1 MGIGS
6 KISLVADIIR
16 AVRNDKTSL
25 QEIVDYLAS
34 QPLILGSDITS
45 IVPLAKKF
53 GFIEGEDG
61 NLAITKQGLEFM
73 KYVDTTS
80 EATSKIASPVEAN
93 YQTLDKLIMDTGAK
107 YKKDPDE
114 DEQPEDSL
122 NKQVFQDFQELRR
135 LSSERFGN
143 SPDPPSDYELLL
155 TATMPPGI
163 GQGIPQVLSGRVI
176 LHDEAVRKVIKD
188 ARRELYVSS
197 AFIDANTFKLLVG
210 NCYTGKISCKIIT
223 SDEDRLKNNLFKL
236 KILKKFLD
244 SHFLDGKIRYL
255 RKTNV
260 IAHAK
265 IWLSEKS
272 VHITSANILI
282 NSQVENFELGIYS
295 TNMSLVN
302 ACKMLVEKVWEQGVD
317 I

>member
-1 MGIGS
+1 LGIGS

-16 AVRNDKTSL
+16 AVSNGKTSL
-25 QEIVDYLAS
+25 QEVVEYLADR
-34 QPLILGSDITS
+34 PLVLGSDITS
-45 IVPLAKKF
+45 IVPLARKF

-61 NLAITKQGLEFM
+61 SLVITKQGLEFM
-73 KYVDTTS
+73 KYVDSTS
-80 EATSKIASPVEAN
+80 EETSKIASPMEEN
-93 YQTLDKLIMDTGAK
+93 YETLDKLITDIGAK
-107 YKKDPDE
+107 YENK
-114 DEQPEDSL
+114 
-122 NKQVFQDFQELRR
+122 NKQVFDDIQELRR

-155 TATMPPGI
+155 TATMPPGV

-176 LHDEAVRKVIKD
+176 QHDEAVRKVIKD

-197 AFIDANTFKLLVG
+197 AFIDGNTFKLLVG

-223 SDEDRLKNNLFKL
+223 SDEDRLKENSYNLKKL
-236 KILKKFLD
+236 KEFLD
-244 SHFLDGKIRYL
+244 THFLDGKIRYL

-265 IWLSEKS
+265 VWLSEKS
-272 VHITSANILI
+272 VHITSANILV

-295 TNMSLVN
+295 TNVSLVN